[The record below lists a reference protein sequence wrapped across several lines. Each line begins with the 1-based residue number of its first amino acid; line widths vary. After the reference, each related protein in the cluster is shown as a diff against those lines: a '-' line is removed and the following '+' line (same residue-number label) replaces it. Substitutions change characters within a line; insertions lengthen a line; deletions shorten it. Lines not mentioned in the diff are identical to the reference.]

1 MTSGKRSRVYELMP
15 KDLPSPPHDLSD
27 AAGGPFRL
35 APDADFFYVTQ
46 AQPCPYLPD
55 RAERKVVVRLDGDAP
70 ARYDRLAQAGFRRIR
85 DFVYRPAC
93 AECRA
98 CLSIRVIARDF
109 HPNGSFRRNERRN
122 ADLTAVET
130 SLAAQTHHFDLF
142 RRYQDARHAEGDM
155 ASMDFAE
162 YRAMIEDSPLDT
174 RLIEFCDGTGK
185 IVAASLTD
193 RLSDGLSA
201 VYEFFDPSE
210 SSRSPGTFA
219 ILWHIREAQRLGLP
233 YVYLGY
239 WIADSPK
246 MAYKDRFRPFEILLD
261 GRWQRQD

>member
-1 MTSGKRSRVYELMP
+1 MVFGRLEPVRELML
-15 KDLPSPPHDLSD
+15 KNSNPPPNELSD
-27 AAGGPFRL
+27 AAGGPFHL
-35 APDADFFYVTQ
+35 ASDADFFYVTQ

-55 RAERKVVVRLDGDAP
+55 RAERKIVARLEGDAP
-70 ARYDRLAQAGFRRIR
+70 AQHDRLAQAGFRRIR

-93 AECRA
+93 AGCRA
-98 CLSIRVIARDF
+98 CLPIRVIAREF

-122 ADLTAVET
+122 ADLIGVEAP
-130 SLAAQTHHFDLF
+130 LAARPHHFDLF

-155 ASMDFAE
+155 ASMDFTE

-174 RLIEFCDGTGK
+174 RMIEFRDGDGK

-201 VYEFFDPSE
+201 VYEFFDPDE
-210 SSRSPGTFA
+210 SHRSPGTFA

-239 WIADSPK
+239 WIASSPK
-246 MAYKDRFRPFEILLD
+246 MAYKDRFRPFEFLLD

>member
-1 MTSGKRSRVYELMP
+1 ML
-15 KDLPSPPHDLSD
+15 KDPNLSPNDLSD

-55 RAERKVVVRLDGDAP
+55 RAERKIVTRLEGDAP
-70 ARYDRLAQAGFRRIR
+70 AQHDRLAQAGFRRIR

-93 AECRA
+93 AGCRA
-98 CLSIRVIARDF
+98 CLPIRVIARDF
-109 HPNGSFRRNERRN
+109 RSNGSFRRGERRN
-122 ADLTAVET
+122 ADLTAVEAL
-130 SLAAQTHHFDLF
+130 LAARTHHFDLF

-162 YRAMIEDSPLDT
+162 YSAMIEDSPLDT
-174 RLIEFCDGTGK
+174 RLIEFRDSAGK

-193 RLSDGLSA
+193 RLGDGLSA
-201 VYEFFDPSE
+201 VYEFFDPDE
-210 SSRSPGTFA
+210 SHRSPGTFA
-219 ILWHIREAQRLGLP
+219 ILWHIHEAKRLGLP

-239 WIADSPK
+239 WIANSPK
-246 MAYKDRFRPFEILLD
+246 MVYKDRFRPFEILLD